1 MATTQRTRR
10 NGNDRTDEMIDWSRG
25 LGTEATRD
33 AQEALSR
40 SMRATVDTVS
50 SFAEVGQ
57 RVGRELMQLSM
68 QSTKEALRLLADI
81 QGSTIEALQVN
92 IGSWAVG
99 QPAVQTWQRLLDGS
113 ARAYSRFAETVQG
126 TAEEGTER
134 IKDAVDHM
142 AGQVK
147 ENAAQLAEMGDALE
161 ENRTSRPRAS
171 ASSSSSRK

>member
-10 NGNDRTDEMIDWSRG
+10 NGNTNRTDEMIDWSRG
-25 LGTEATRD
+25 IGLEATRD

-57 RVGRELMQLSM
+57 RVARELVSLSM
-68 QSTKEALRLLADI
+68 QGTKEALRLFADV
-81 QGSTIEALQVN
+81 QGTALDALQAGV
-92 IGSWAVG
+92 GSWAVG
-99 QPAVQTWQRLLDGS
+99 QPVLETWQRLLDGN

-134 IKDAVDHM
+134 IKVAVDEM
-142 AGQVK
+142 ADQVK
-147 ENAAQLAEMGDALE
+147 ENSAQLAEVGEALE
-161 ENRTSRPRAS
+161 ENRTNRPQS
-171 ASSSSSRK
+171 KSSSSSK